1 MCRKQH
7 KIMAQKKTRERST
20 HRKKISE
27 DVNAR
32 KTVMLTHLTNNLGIE
47 KNAPGPRESHRAKF
61 LHWAKNLA
69 LKHDLSLISRTHT
82 R

>member
-7 KIMAQKKTRERST
+7 KIMAQKRLEKGQL
-20 HRKKISE
+20 RKKISE
-27 DVNAR
+27 DINAR

>member
-7 KIMAQKKTRERST
+7 KIMAQKRLEKGQL
-20 HRKKISE
+20 RKKISE

-47 KNAPGPRESHRAKF
+47 KNAPAQGRAIEQSSFTGPR
-61 LHWAKNLA
+61 
-69 LKHDLSLISRTHT
+69 T
-82 R
+82 